1 VPERSSLPLVAA
13 AKNQRALAAR
23 QKMRDKLA
31 QQERLLDAFFA
42 AEDTVAAAR
51 QRYDEA
57 VARAQ
62 ALVDSALADRATA
75 LADLAEKLG
84 STREAAEL
92 TGASARE
99 IRDVRKGTDST
110 TDPSTSEQTDEPAA
124 GTQPLAAAG

>member
-1 VPERSSLPLVAA
+1 MPERSSLPLVAA
-13 AKNQRALAAR
+13 PKNQRALAAR
-23 QKMRDKLA
+23 QKMRDKLTE
-31 QQERLLDAFFA
+31 QERLLDAFFA

-62 ALVDSALADRATA
+62 TLVDSALGDRATA

-84 STREAAEL
+84 STQEAAEL

-99 IRDVRKGTDST
+99 IRDVRKAADNT
-110 TDPSTSEQTDEPAA
+110 TDPSTNERTDEPAA
-124 GTQPLAAAG
+124 GSQPLAAAG

>member
-1 VPERSSLPLVAA
+1 MPERSSLPLVAA

-31 QQERLLDAFFA
+31 EQERLLDAIFA
-42 AEDTVAAAR
+42 AEDTVGAAR
-51 QRYDEA
+51 HRNGEA

-62 ALVDSALADRATA
+62 TLDDSALGDRATA

>member
-1 VPERSSLPLVAA
+1 VPERS
-13 AKNQRALAAR
+13 
-23 QKMRDKLA
+23 KLA
-31 QQERLLDAFFA
+31 EQERLLDAFFA

-62 ALVDSALADRATA
+62 TLVNSALADRATA

-99 IRDVRKGTDST
+99 IRDVRKGADST
-110 TDPSTSEQTDEPAA
+110 TEPSTSEQTDEPAA

>member
-1 VPERSSLPLVAA
+1 VATP
-13 AKNQRALAAR
+13 KNQRALAAR
-23 QKMRDKLA
+23 QKMREKLA
-31 QQERLLDAFFA
+31 EQERLLDAFFA

-62 ALVDSALADRATA
+62 TLVNSALADRATA

-99 IRDVRKGTDST
+99 IRDVRKGADST
-110 TDPSTSEQTDEPAA
+110 TEPSTSQQTDEPAA

>member
-1 VPERSSLPLVAA
+1 MPERSSLPLVAA

-31 QQERLLDAFFA
+31 EQERLLDAFFA

>member
-1 VPERSSLPLVAA
+1 MAA
-13 AKNQRALAAR
+13 PKNQRALAAR

-31 QQERLLDAFFA
+31 EQERLLDAFFA
-42 AEDTVAAAR
+42 AEDTVTTAR

-62 ALVDSALADRATA
+62 AVVDSALADRATA

-99 IRDVRKGTDST
+99 IRDVRKGTDNT
-110 TDPSTSEQTDEPAA
+110 TEPTTSEATEEPAA

>member
-1 VPERSSLPLVAA
+1 MPERSSLPLVATP
-13 AKNQRALAAR
+13 KNQRALAAR
-23 QKMRDKLA
+23 QKMREKLA
-31 QQERLLDAFFA
+31 EQERLLDAFFA

-62 ALVDSALADRATA
+62 TLVNSALADRATA

-99 IRDVRKGTDST
+99 IRDVRKGADST
-110 TDPSTSEQTDEPAA
+110 TEPSTSEQTDEPAA

>member
-1 VPERSSLPLVAA
+1 VPERSSLPRVAA
-13 AKNQRALAAR
+13 PKNQRALAAR
-23 QKMRDKLA
+23 QKMRDKLTE
-31 QQERLLDAFFA
+31 QERLLDAFFA
-42 AEDTVAAAR
+42 AEDAIAAAR

-62 ALVDSALADRATA
+62 TLVDSALTDRATA

-99 IRDVRKGTDST
+99 IRDVRKSTDSA

>member
-1 VPERSSLPLVAA
+1 MPERSSLPPVAA

-23 QKMRDKLA
+23 QKMREKLA
-31 QQERLLDAFFA
+31 EQERLLDAFFA

-51 QRYDEA
+51 QRYDET

-62 ALVDSALADRATA
+62 ALVDTALADRATA

-84 STREAAEL
+84 SAREAAEL

-99 IRDVRKGTDST
+99 IRDVRKGTERSPGPT
-110 TDPSTSEQTDEPAA
+110 PEGAAQEPAA
-124 GTQPLAAAG
+124 STQPLAAVG

>member
-1 VPERSSLPLVAA
+1 VPERSSLPLVAVP
-13 AKNQRALAAR
+13 KNQRALAAR

-31 QQERLLDAFFA
+31 EQERLLDAFFA
-42 AEDTVAAAR
+42 AEDAVAAAR

-57 VARAQ
+57 TARAQ

-110 TDPSTSEQTDEPAA
+110 TEPSTSEQTDEPAA

>member
-13 AKNQRALAAR
+13 PKNQRALAAR
-23 QKMRDKLA
+23 QKMRDKLTE
-31 QQERLLDAFFA
+31 QERLLDAFFA

-62 ALVDSALADRATA
+62 TFVDSALTDRATA

-99 IRDVRKGTDST
+99 IRDVRKATDST
-110 TDPSTSEQTDEPAA
+110 TDPSANEQTDEPAA
-124 GTQPLAAAG
+124 GSQPSAAAG

>member
-1 VPERSSLPLVAA
+1 MPERSSLPLVAA

-31 QQERLLDAFFA
+31 EQERLLDAFFA

-62 ALVDSALADRATA
+62 TLVNSALADRATA

-99 IRDVRKGTDST
+99 IRDVRKGADST
-110 TDPSTSEQTDEPAA
+110 TEPSTSEQTDEPAA

>member
-1 VPERSSLPLVAA
+1 VPERSSLPLVATP
-13 AKNQRALAAR
+13 KNQRALAAR
-23 QKMRDKLA
+23 QKMREKLA
-31 QQERLLDAFFA
+31 EQERLLDAFFA

-62 ALVDSALADRATA
+62 TLVNSALADRATA

-99 IRDVRKGTDST
+99 IRDVRKGADST
-110 TDPSTSEQTDEPAA
+110 TEPSTSEQTDEPAA

>member
-1 VPERSSLPLVAA
+1 MPERSSLPLVAA
-13 AKNQRALAAR
+13 PKNQRALAAR
-23 QKMRDKLA
+23 QKMRDKLTE
-31 QQERLLDAFFA
+31 QERLLDAFFA

-62 ALVDSALADRATA
+62 TFVDSALTDRATA

-99 IRDVRKGTDST
+99 IRDVRKATDST

-124 GTQPLAAAG
+124 GSQPLAAAG

>member
-1 VPERSSLPLVAA
+1 VATP
-13 AKNQRALAAR
+13 KNQRALAAR

-31 QQERLLDAFFA
+31 EQERLLDAFFA
-42 AEDTVAAAR
+42 AEDVIPAAAR
-51 QRYDEA
+51 HRYDEA

-62 ALVDSALADRATA
+62 TLVDSALADRATA

-110 TDPSTSEQTDEPAA
+110 TAPSTSEQTDEPAA

>member
-1 VPERSSLPLVAA
+1 MPERSSLPLVATP
-13 AKNQRALAAR
+13 KNQRALAAR
-23 QKMRDKLA
+23 QKMRDKLTE
-31 QQERLLDAFFA
+31 QERLLDAFFA
-42 AEDTVAAAR
+42 AEDTVAATR

-62 ALVDSALADRATA
+62 TLVDSALGARATA

-99 IRDVRKGTDST
+99 IRDVRKAADST
-110 TDPSTSEQTDEPAA
+110 TDPSTNEQTDEPAA
-124 GTQPLAAAG
+124 GSQPLAAAG

>member
-23 QKMRDKLA
+23 QKMRNKLA
-31 QQERLLDAFFA
+31 EQERLLDAFFA

>member
-1 VPERSSLPLVAA
+1 VPERSSLPLVAVP
-13 AKNQRALAAR
+13 KNQRALAAR

-31 QQERLLDAFFA
+31 EQERLLDAFFA
-42 AEDTVAAAR
+42 AEDAVAAAR

-62 ALVDSALADRATA
+62 TLVDSALADRATA

-110 TDPSTSEQTDEPAA
+110 TDPSTSEQTHEPAA

>member
-1 VPERSSLPLVAA
+1 MPERSSLPLVATP
-13 AKNQRALAAR
+13 KNQRALAAR
-23 QKMRDKLA
+23 QKMREKLA
-31 QQERLLDAFFA
+31 EQERLLDAFFA

-51 QRYDEA
+51 HRYDEA

-62 ALVDSALADRATA
+62 TLVNSALADRATA

-99 IRDVRKGTDST
+99 IRDVRKGADST
-110 TDPSTSEQTDEPAA
+110 TEPSTSEQTDEPAA

>member
-1 VPERSSLPLVAA
+1 MPERSSLPLVATP
-13 AKNQRALAAR
+13 KNQRALAAR

-31 QQERLLDAFFA
+31 EQERLLDAFFA
-42 AEDTVAAAR
+42 AEDAIAAAR

-62 ALVDSALADRATA
+62 TVVDSALADRATA
-75 LADLAEKLG
+75 LVDLAEKLG

-99 IRDVRKGTDST
+99 IRDVRKGADST

>member
-1 VPERSSLPLVAA
+1 VATP
-13 AKNQRALAAR
+13 KNQRALAAR
-23 QKMRDKLA
+23 QKMREKLA
-31 QQERLLDAFFA
+31 EQERLLDAFFA

-62 ALVDSALADRATA
+62 TLVNSALADRATA

-99 IRDVRKGTDST
+99 IRDVRKGADST
-110 TDPSTSEQTDEPAA
+110 TEPSTSEQTDEPAA

>member
-1 VPERSSLPLVAA
+1 MPERSSLLLVAA
-13 AKNQRALAAR
+13 PKNQRALAAR
-23 QKMRDKLA
+23 QKMRDKLTE
-31 QQERLLDAFFA
+31 QERLLDAFFA

-62 ALVDSALADRATA
+62 ALVDSALGDRATA

-84 STREAAEL
+84 STRDAAEL

-99 IRDVRKGTDST
+99 IRDVRKGTNST
-110 TDPSTSEQTDEPAA
+110 IDPSANEKTDEPGV

>member
-31 QQERLLDAFFA
+31 EQERLLDAFFA

-62 ALVDSALADRATA
+62 TLVNSALADRATA

-99 IRDVRKGTDST
+99 IRDVRKGADST
-110 TDPSTSEQTDEPAA
+110 TEPSTSEQTDEPAA